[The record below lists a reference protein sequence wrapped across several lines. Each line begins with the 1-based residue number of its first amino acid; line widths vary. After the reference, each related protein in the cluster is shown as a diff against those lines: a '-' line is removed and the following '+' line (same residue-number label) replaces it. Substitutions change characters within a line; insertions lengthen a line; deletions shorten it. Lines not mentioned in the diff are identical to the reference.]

1 MKKLFMFAV
10 AALVALTGFS
20 ATVDDLFNYVEQQGG
35 TVMDLPQEMVT
46 MMMQQQNSKEA
57 ESLKN
62 IKSMKMGMIGNPTEA
77 QKAGLKA
84 IADEGIDDYLDIESL
99 MAMMG
104 QKMDTGDAKVFMQM
118 NPETEKF
125 TSFIIVALEGSEI
138 SVIKMDGDLTFE
150 DLNSMK

>member
-1 MKKLFMFAV
+1 MKKLVMFAV

-35 TVMDLPQEMVT
+35 KVMDLPQEMVA
-46 MMMQQQNSKEA
+46 MMMDQQSGKEA
-57 ESLKN
+57 EGLKN
-62 IKSMKMGMIGNPTEA
+62 IKSMKMGMIGSPTEA

-84 IADEGIDDYLDIESL
+84 IADEGIDEYLDIESL

-104 QKMDTGDAKVFMQM
+104 QKMDTGNAKVFMQM